1 MHAGHAVLFGSLLSL
16 LVKLAVTQSI
26 GTFCNRA
33 YHSSIIVNDKLY
45 VDGGELRTVSNGSLS
60 VSIPTTIET
69 IDLSRPFS
77 NADTSIWGQIPKNGT
92 ALASSAPSLNDGSM
106 FSDGSSL
113 YLFGGAISMAPGAPG
128 IPPTNALYRYNLGQG
143 QWTQMNPGGDPIQRV
158 LIGMS
163 VQSSTTA
170 VGYYLG
176 GAVSPLSN
184 PTFNAQANST
194 PYLVEGL
201 VTFDEKS
208 ATFKNSS
215 TSQMNEDGTVAEGY
229 LALIESLG
237 SQGVLITF
245 GGFKDIAGS
254 PSGLES
260 SNLADPS
267 FQLPLVNVSVYDIG
281 NGTWYQQSTTGDIP
295 PWRYM
300 GCSVTVSA
308 PDQSSHSIYVFGGWG
323 NSFGGSDGN
332 VYVLSIPSF
341 RWIRVNEDSNR
352 RSRHSCNLMG
362 NHTMLVVGGVQ
373 PNGQQV
379 MPPDASGC
387 DMSPMFAQGLGIFSL
402 NNHTWATNYDP
413 SEGAAPYEIH
423 PSISNVIGGNGNGN
437 AAIQAPARGFVEP
450 ALGTLL
456 GAHQGL
462 VGKVDTDPNTK
473 LGSSASRKRLTGAV
487 IAAIVIAAIA
497 GLSIVL
503 TMLSLFFLRR
513 RHLREHRARPSIS
526 RPVLHERKMSELDSI
541 HRPSEMRDDKSAT
554 YELWSPTDKP
564 LPPRPFD
571 EKIVSLHEMEGD
583 QLEIHPV
590 LRDLERERAEVD
602 KKARIVAN
610 RYVRNVK

>member
-1 MHAGHAVLFGSLLSL
+1 
-16 LVKLAVTQSI
+16 
-26 GTFCNRA
+26 
-33 YHSSIIVNDKLY
+33 
-45 VDGGELRTVSNGSLS
+45 
-60 VSIPTTIET
+60 
-69 IDLSRPFS
+69 
-77 NADTSIWGQIPKNGT
+77 
-92 ALASSAPSLNDGSM
+92 
-106 FSDGSSL
+106 
-113 YLFGGAISMAPGAPG
+113 
-128 IPPTNALYRYNLGQG
+128 
-143 QWTQMNPGGDPIQRV
+143 
-158 LIGMS
+158 MS

-176 GAVSPLSN
+176 GAVTPLSN
-184 PTFNAQANST
+184 PAFDAQTNST
-194 PYLVEGL
+194 SYLVEGL
-201 VTFDEKS
+201 VTFNERS

-245 GGFKDIAGS
+245 GGFIDIAGS
-254 PSGLES
+254 PSGLED

-267 FQLPLVNVSVYDIG
+267 FQLPLANVSVYDIG
-281 NGTWYQQSTTGDIP
+281 NEMWYQQSTTGDIP

-300 GCSVTVSA
+300 GCSVTVNA

-352 RSRHSCNLMG
+352 RSRHRCNLLG

-373 PNGQQV
+373 PNDQQV

-387 DMSPMFAQGLGIFSL
+387 DTSPTFAQGLGIFSL

-413 SEGAAPYEIH
+413 SEGATPYEIH

-437 AAIQAPARGFVEP
+437 AAIQAPAPGFVEP

-456 GAHQGL
+456 GAHQ
-462 VGKVDTDPNTK
+462 DPVIQESNNSNAK
-473 LGSSASRKRLTGAV
+473 SVPFANRNRLTGGV

-503 TMLSLFFLRR
+503 AMLFVLFLRR
-513 RHLREHRARPSIS
+513 RQLRRARPSIS
-526 RPVLHERKMSELDSI
+526 RPVLHERKLSELGSI
-541 HRPSEMRDDKSAT
+541 HGPTEMRGNKSAT
-554 YELWSPTDKP
+554 YELWSPTEKP

-571 EKIVSLHEMEGD
+571 EKIVSLHEMEG
-583 QLEIHPV
+583 EHMEVHPA